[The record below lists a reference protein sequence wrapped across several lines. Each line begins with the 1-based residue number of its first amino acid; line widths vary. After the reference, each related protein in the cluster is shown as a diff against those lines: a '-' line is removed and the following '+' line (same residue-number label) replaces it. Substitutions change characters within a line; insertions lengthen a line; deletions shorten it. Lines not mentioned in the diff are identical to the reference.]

1 MMTPRHRFEMGT
13 SAYIPLTRESN
24 PVKPSIS
31 KNREY
36 ILPIVGGT
44 IYSNEIAE
52 GQDRETG
59 EELGKIK

>member
-52 GQDRETG
+52 G
-59 EELGKIK
+59 